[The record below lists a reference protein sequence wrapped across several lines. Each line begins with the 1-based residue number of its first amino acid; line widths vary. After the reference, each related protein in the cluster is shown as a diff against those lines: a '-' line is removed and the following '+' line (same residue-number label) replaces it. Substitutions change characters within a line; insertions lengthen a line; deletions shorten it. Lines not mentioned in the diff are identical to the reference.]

1 MPGRQPQGWP
11 RSPDTLKGRD
21 LQFGISA
28 FVICR
33 ETLAAAQA
41 EHARLYALRSEEA
54 IPGVDRQVVMIRTY
68 AYARGYVGSNGGTA
82 AGLVGT
88 SQDIAGRLQEFLDIG
103 VTTFLLQFHPMRE
116 EMARFGE
123 QVVPL
128 LAQAGIWRPPCW
140 QGGQHN
146 GHQEGA
152 LCMKEEGR
160 SICENAVWPVDARL
174 ANASPLLIIAAAGD
188 AYDL

>member
-1 MPGRQPQGWP
+1 MLVDRV
-11 RSPDTLKGRD
+11 RALAVAEGRD
-21 LQFGISA
+21 LQFGVSA

-33 ETLAAAQA
+33 ETGEAAQA

-88 SQDIAGRLQEFLDIG
+88 PRDIAGRLKEFLDVG
-103 VTTFLLQFHPMRE
+103 VTTFLLQFHPMLE

-128 LAQAGIWRPPCW
+128 LAQTGIWRHPYR

-146 GHQEGA
+146 GHDEGA
-152 LCMKEEGR
+152 
-160 SICENAVWPVDARL
+160 
-174 ANASPLLIIAAAGD
+174 
-188 AYDL
+188 